1 MSLRFAQMYTL
12 PNTSEYLRTLTWFP
26 TFTKSIAKNSRV
38 LAMPSI
44 WYLQNHPLKKY
55 ISYGFQSFVHT
66 FCCYLWTTTKSPKQ
80 ISTENPFNPRKN
92 IHPPPPKKKKKNFP
106 PKTPGRPFALC
117 PPFCLLSNIAS
128 NSSKASDH
136 CEERSMTL
144 IMEP

>member
-1 MSLRFAQMYTL
+1 MDFNHLSILFVATFEPQLNL
-12 PNTSEYLRTLTWFP
+12 PNKYQQ
-26 TFTKSIAKNSRV
+26 KIHSIPEK
-38 LAMPSI
+38 
-44 WYLQNHPLKKY
+44 
-55 ISYGFQSFVHT
+55 
-66 FCCYLWTTTKSPKQ
+66 
-80 ISTENPFNPRKN
+80 IST
-92 IHPPPPKKKKKNFP
+92 PPPKKKKNKIFP